1 LIAYAAKVVSLD
13 REVIAII
20 SGVAGFQLKKEE
32 KSGDKVSKGGEA

>member
-32 KSGDKVSKGGEA
+32 KKSQGIR